1 MQYRNRIGATLLI
14 LGLLGSFTATASLPV
29 SIDGQNLPTLAP
41 MLKKALPG
49 VVNIATE
56 SRVRVARD
64 PFFDDPILRRFFE
77 MPQRRRERRTQSLGS
92 GVIVDA
98 KKGYIITNSH
108 VIDKADKITVTLHD
122 GRQMVAKLIGRDK
135 DTDVA
140 IIQIKADRL
149 TALPMTNSDSL
160 QVGDFVIA
168 IGNPFGLG
176 QSVTSGIISGL
187 RRSGLGIEGYEDFI
201 QTDASINP
209 GNSGGALVNLRGEL
223 VGINTAILS
232 RSGGNIGIGFAIP
245 ANMVK
250 SLMEQ
255 LIEYGEIK
263 RGLLGLSVQDI
274 NEDLARAFGLKTS
287 RGVVVTRVVDGL
299 SAHHAGIQT
308 GDIILNIN
316 QRPVANAATMRNA
329 IGLLRVEQEVN
340 IEILRSGN
348 QLQLTA
354 VITEPVLSRIRAEKI
369 HVRLRGAILGEIPEG
384 ADLSGIL
391 ITEIN
396 TGSPAWDAGLREGDI
411 ITSINRKPVSTIKAL
426 TSIAANSQSLLLNIR
441 RGNNALFLLLK

>member
-1 MQYRNRIGATLLI
+1 MHYRNRIGAIFLI
-14 LGLLGSFTATASLPV
+14 LGLSGPFTASASLPV
-29 SIDGQNLPTLAP
+29 SVNGHNLPTLAP
-41 MLKKALPG
+41 MLKNALPG
-49 VVNIATE
+49 VVNIASE
-56 SRVRVARD
+56 SRVRIARD
-64 PFFDDPILRRFFE
+64 PFFDDPILRRFFG
-77 MPQRRRERRTQSLGS
+77 MPERRREKRTQSLGS

-98 KKGYIITNSH
+98 DKGYIITNSH

-149 TALPMTNSDSL
+149 NALPMTDSDSL

-274 NEDLARAFGLKTS
+274 NEDLARAFGLETR

-299 SAHHAGIQT
+299 SAHHAGIRT

-316 QRPVANAATMRNA
+316 KRPVVSAATMRNA

-348 QLQLTA
+348 SLQLTA
-354 VITEPVLSRIRAEKI
+354 IITEPVLSRIKAEKI
-369 HVRLRGAILGEIPEG
+369 HARLRGAILGEIPEG
-384 ADLSGIL
+384 ADLNGIM
-391 ITEIN
+391 ITEIS
-396 TGSPAWDAGLREGDI
+396 TGSPAWNAGLREGDV
-411 ITSINRKPVSTIKAL
+411 ITTINRKPVNTIKAL
-426 TSIAANSQSLLLNIR
+426 TRIAVNSQSLLLNIR

>member
-1 MQYRNRIGATLLI
+1 MHYRSRIGAILLM
-14 LGLLGSFTATASLPV
+14 LGLLGSYAATATLPV
-29 SIDGQNLPTLAP
+29 SVDGQNLPTLAP

-64 PFFDDPILRRFFE
+64 PFFDDPILRRFFD
-77 MPQRRRERRTQSLGS
+77 MPQHRREKRTQSLGS

-108 VIDKADKITVTLHD
+108 VIDKAEKITVTLHD
-122 GRQMVAKLIGRDK
+122 GRQMIAKLIGRDK

-140 IIQIKADRL
+140 IIQIKSDRL
-149 TALPMTNSDSL
+149 TELPMTNSDAL

-274 NEDLARAFGLKTS
+274 NEDLAKAFGLTTR

-329 IGLLRVEQEVN
+329 IGLLRVEQEVD
-340 IEILRSGN
+340 IDILRSGN
-348 QLQLTA
+348 QLQLSA
-354 VITEPVLSRIRAEKI
+354 VITEPVLSRIQAEKI

-384 ADLSGIL
+384 ADLSGIM

-411 ITSINRKPVSTIKAL
+411 ITSINRKTVSTIKAL
-426 TSIAANSQSLLLNIR
+426 TRIAANSQTLLLNIR
-441 RGNNALFLLLK
+441 RGNNSLFLLLK